1 MQVYSIVLLVVAFI
15 SSLCTAYLIFN
26 ANKGLDP
33 LYVLSSFILT
43 VSNIGYYLLSD
54 ATTFEGAML
63 ANAVAYL
70 GGIFLP
76 LILMI
81 MLSSFSDTKL
91 PRWFLAI
98 ITLINIG
105 IYCMVLLSSR
115 YLVYYSASIF
125 VPDSYLK
132 LVNSPGP
139 GYYIRVVVLSVE
151 VILSIFFTVI
161 TIMGKKKA
169 SSKTMWIF
177 LSFMI
182 ITIAVYIISSF
193 LGVSHTVIA
202 FFFLACEFALVFTTS
217 KFMLYDISINVQK
230 KAIAEDT
237 KGFVTLDKKLNLVGF
252 NSSAS
257 QFFPDLLNCR
267 IDSPIVTDSYAFG
280 QVLRWI
286 RKESPTLGIDS
297 VLSKEFI
304 INDNSLSDNIHINC
318 NLSVLSFGVRNSIL
332 GFLLEI
338 NDETEQVNYINEL
351 NYAGVRLKKEADRQ
365 TKRAENLQSSII
377 LGMAAMIESRDN
389 STGGHINRTSACV
402 QMFVDKIKESG
413 KYKMSDIYW
422 TNIINAVPLHDLG
435 KIAVDDRIL
444 RKRDKLEPAEYEEM
458 KKHAAV
464 GAEIVQQVLADVDDK
479 EFVRVASNV
488 AHYHHEKYNGS
499 GYPEGLSGNRIP
511 LEARIMAIADVF
523 DALISRRYYKDQMS
537 YDDAFN
543 IIKNDLG
550 THFDPNL
557 GKIFLSMKDDLIIL
571 YDSFS
576 GADAPSVLK
585 S

>member
-1 MQVYSIVLLVVAFI
+1 
-15 SSLCTAYLIFN
+15 
-26 ANKGLDP
+26 
-33 LYVLSSFILT
+33 
-43 VSNIGYYLLSD
+43 
-54 ATTFEGAML
+54 
-63 ANAVAYL
+63 
-70 GGIFLP
+70 
-76 LILMI
+76 
-81 MLSSFSDTKL
+81 
-91 PRWFLAI
+91 
-98 ITLINIG
+98 
-105 IYCMVLLSSR
+105 
-115 YLVYYSASIF
+115 
-125 VPDSYLK
+125 
-132 LVNSPGP
+132 
-139 GYYIRVVVLSVE
+139 
-151 VILSIFFTVI
+151 
-161 TIMGKKKA
+161 
-169 SSKTMWIF
+169 
-177 LSFMI
+177 
-182 ITIAVYIISSF
+182 
-193 LGVSHTVIA
+193 
-202 FFFLACEFALVFTTS
+202 
-217 KFMLYDISINVQK
+217 
-230 KAIAEDT
+230 
-237 KGFVTLDKKLNLVGF
+237 
-252 NSSAS
+252 
-257 QFFPDLLNCR
+257 
-267 IDSPIVTDSYAFG
+267 
-280 QVLRWI
+280 
-286 RKESPTLGIDS
+286 
-297 VLSKEFI
+297 
-304 INDNSLSDNIHINC
+304 
-318 NLSVLSFGVRNSIL
+318 
-332 GFLLEI
+332 
-338 NDETEQVNYINEL
+338 
-351 NYAGVRLKKEADRQ
+351 
-365 TKRAENLQSSII
+365 
-377 LGMAAMIESRDN
+377 MIESRDN

-402 QMFVDKIKESG
+402 QMFVEKIKESG

>member
-1 MQVYSIVLLVVAFI
+1 MQIYSIALLIVAFI

-54 ATTFEGAML
+54 SSTFESAMM
-63 ANAVAYL
+63 ANAIAYL

-81 MLSSFSDTKL
+81 MLASFSDTKL
-91 PRWFLAI
+91 PRWFLAS

-105 IYCMVLLSSR
+105 IYCMILLSGR
-115 YLVYYSASIF
+115 FLIYYASSSF
-125 VPDSYLK
+125 DPDSPLR
-132 LVNSPGP
+132 LVNTPGL

-182 ITIAVYIISSF
+182 ITIAVYIITS
-193 LGVSHTVIA
+193 LIGVSHTVIA

-217 KFMLYDISINVQK
+217 KFMLYDISLNVQK
-230 KAIAEDT
+230 KAIMEDT

-252 NSSAS
+252 NRSAA
-257 QFFPDLLNCR
+257 QFFPDLSNCR
-267 IDSPIVTDSYAFG
+267 IDSPIVTDSYAFS

-286 RKESPTLGIDS
+286 RKESPTMVIDS
-297 VLSKEFI
+297 IKSKEFI

-318 NLSVLSFGVRNSIL
+318 NLSVLSFGARNAIL
-332 GFLLEI
+332 GYLLEI

-402 QMFVDKIKESG
+402 QLFVDKIKESG
-413 KYKMSDIYW
+413 KYRMSDIYW

-444 RKRDKLEPAEYEEM
+444 RKKDKLEPAEYEEM

-511 LEARIMAIADVF
+511 LEARIMALADVF

-543 IIKNDLG
+543 IIKTDLG

-576 GADAPSVLK
+576 GADAPNVLK

>member
-105 IYCMVLLSSR
+105 IYCMVLLSNR
-115 YLVYYSASIF
+115 FLVYYSASNF

-182 ITIAVYIISSF
+182 ITIAVYIISSL

-286 RKESPTLGIDS
+286 RKESPTLGIAS

-402 QMFVDKIKESG
+402 QMFVEKIKESG

-435 KIAVDDRIL
+435 KIAVDDSIL

>member
-63 ANAVAYL
+63 ANAIAYL

-105 IYCMVLLSSR
+105 IYCMVLLSNR
-115 YLVYYSASIF
+115 FLVYYSASNF

-182 ITIAVYIISSF
+182 ITIAVYIISSL

-402 QMFVDKIKESG
+402 QMFVEKIKESG